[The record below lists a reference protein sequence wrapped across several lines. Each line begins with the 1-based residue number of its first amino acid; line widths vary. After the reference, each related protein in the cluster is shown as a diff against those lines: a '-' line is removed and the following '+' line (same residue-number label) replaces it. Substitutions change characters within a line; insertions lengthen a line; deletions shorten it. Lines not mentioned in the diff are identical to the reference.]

1 MNLDNIEELKE
12 KFADFKQMFSTDRID
27 EATALIEELLES
39 IERQS
44 DVRKAGMIDNRGHI
58 DISQKDIQSYV
69 QKSENVHL
77 EDAKVNVEYDNSIYI
92 SLNHVMEYYVYAYYY
107 KPDVQVCCTQL
118 PIGEYYRTYGDL
130 SVKLGRYKAG
140 IASYQ
145 DAICWNPVDLDA
157 ILGLAECYKH
167 LNMMERYLIATKEAY
182 KLCCTRATMAR
193 YYRNMGYY
201 HISKYNTQTARCCYI
216 YSNIY
221 YNTENADRE
230 LEYLKS
236 ALGDDT
242 PQWSI
247 KEMQKMLEQS
257 DIEPGP
263 NPDTIGVIYRVGE
276 LMMNDHEYSLARD
289 CFSIC
294 YDITQEELLA
304 RMLKQLDE
312 LLGNGD

>member
-1 MNLDNIEELKE
+1 
-12 KFADFKQMFSTDRID
+12 
-27 EATALIEELLES
+27 
-39 IERQS
+39 
-44 DVRKAGMIDNRGHI
+44 
-58 DISQKDIQSYV
+58 
-69 QKSENVHL
+69 
-77 EDAKVNVEYDNSIYI
+77 
-92 SLNHVMEYYVYAYYY
+92 
-107 KPDVQVCCTQL
+107 
-118 PIGEYYRTYGDL
+118 
-130 SVKLGRYKAG
+130 
-140 IASYQ
+140 
-145 DAICWNPVDLDA
+145 
-157 ILGLAECYKH
+157 
-167 LNMMERYLIATKEAY
+167 
-182 KLCCTRATMAR
+182 MAR

>member
-1 MNLDNIEELKE
+1 MNIDNIEELKE
-12 KFADFKQMFSTDRID
+12 KFVDFKQMFSMDRID

-39 IERQS
+39 IEGQS
-44 DVRKAGMIDNRGHI
+44 DVRKAGTIDNRGNI
-58 DISQKDIQSYV
+58 GISEKHMQCIQKGEMIH
-69 QKSENVHL
+69 SES
-77 EDAKVNVEYDNSIYI
+77 DNSIYI
-92 SLNHVMEYYVYAYYY
+92 SLNHIMEYYVYAYYY

-140 IASYQ
+140 AAAYK

-157 ILGLAECYKH
+157 ILGLAECYKY
-167 LNMMERYLIATKEAY
+167 LNMLERYLIATKEAY

-221 YNTENADRE
+221 YNTENANHE
-230 LEYLKS
+230 LEYLKN
-236 ALGDDT
+236 ALGDEA

-247 KEMQKMLEQS
+247 KEMQKILEQS

-276 LMMNDHEYSLARD
+276 LMMNDSEYSLARD

-312 LLGNGD
+312 LLGNGGSVK

>member
-1 MNLDNIEELKE
+1 MDIDNIEELKE
-12 KFADFKQMFSTDRID
+12 KFADFKQMFSEDRID
-27 EATALIEELLES
+27 EATALIKELLEG
-39 IERQS
+39 IEGQF
-44 DVRKAGMIDNRGHI
+44 DVRKAGIIDNRGHI
-58 DISQKDIQSYV
+58 HISEKNVQSIQKA
-69 QKSENVHL
+69 KSTSL
-77 EDAKVNVEYDNSIYI
+77 EKNDNIYI

-140 IASYQ
+140 AAAYK

-157 ILGLAECYKH
+157 ILGLAECYKY
-167 LNMMERYLIATKEAY
+167 LNMLERYLIATKEAY

-201 HISKYNTQTARCCYI
+201 HVSKYNTQTARCCYL

-221 YNTENADRE
+221 YKTQNADSE
-230 LEYLKS
+230 LDYLKN
-236 ALGDDT
+236 ALGDDA

-247 KEMQKMLEQS
+247 KEMQKILEQS
-257 DIEPGP
+257 DIELGP

-276 LMMNDHEYSLARD
+276 LMMNDSEYSLARD

-294 YDITQEELLA
+294 YDITQEELLE

-312 LLGNGD
+312 FLGNGV